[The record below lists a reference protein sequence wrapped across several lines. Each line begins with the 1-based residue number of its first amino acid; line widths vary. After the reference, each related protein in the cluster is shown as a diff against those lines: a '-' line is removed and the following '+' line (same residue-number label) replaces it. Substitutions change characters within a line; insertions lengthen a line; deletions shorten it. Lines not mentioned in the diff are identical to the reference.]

1 MDAIKTKVKE
11 YYGQV
16 LTATSDLQTTACCD
30 ASNTPDWLKQP
41 MANIHD
47 EVASKYY
54 GCGLV
59 APENLESTRILD
71 LGSGSGRDCYLL
83 AQLVGEQ
90 GFVLG
95 VDMTDEQLE
104 VANTHLEYHREK
116 FGFAQSNVEFKK
128 GYIEKLNEL
137 DLVDNSFDIIIS
149 NCVIN
154 LSSDKAAVFR
164 EAYRVLKEG
173 GEMYF
178 SDVYASKRMPQELID
193 DPVLYGECLSGAL
206 YWRDFLNL
214 ARQFGFADV
223 RLVESHPIDAQN
235 AELESKTEGID
246 FYSATYR
253 LFKIPELES
262 NCEEYGQA
270 VKYLGTVAQHE
281 RFLSLD
287 KDHKFETGRITSVC
301 GNTFLMLQKSRL
313 VSDFEFFGNFDTHY
327 GPFATCGDNSPLNV
341 SALIAAPSES
351 SCC

>member
-1 MDAIKTKVKE
+1 MDAIKTKVQE
-11 YYGQV
+11 YYGQI
-16 LTATSDLQTTACCD
+16 LTTTNDLKTTACCD
-30 ASNTPDWLKQP
+30 GTDTPDWLKQP
-41 MANIHD
+41 MANIHA

-59 APENLESTRILD
+59 APAKLKNAKILD

-95 VDMTDEQLE
+95 VDMTDEQLKI
-104 VANTHLEYHREK
+104 ANAHLEYHREK
-116 FGFAQSNVEFKK
+116 FGYIKSNVEFKK
-128 GYIEKLNEL
+128 GYIEKLDEL
-137 DLVDNSFDIIIS
+137 DLADNSFDIIIS

-164 EAYRVLKEG
+164 EAHRVLKTG

-178 SDVYASKRMPQELID
+178 SDVYANRRMPQDLID

-214 ARQFGFADV
+214 ARQFGFADP

-235 AELESKTEGID
+235 TQIEAKTEGFD

-253 LFKIPELES
+253 LFKIPELEP
-262 NCEEYGQA
+262 NCEDFGQA
-270 VKYLGTVAQHE
+270 VKYLGAVSQHE
-281 RFLSLD
+281 KSFSLD
-287 KDHKFETGRITSVC
+287 NGFKFDTGKITPVC
-301 GNTFLMLQKSRL
+301 VNTYLMLQKSRF
-313 VSDFEFFGNFDTHY
+313 VDDFKFYGSFDIHY
-327 GPFATCGDNSPLNV
+327 GRFESCGDNNPLNTKNIV
-341 SALIAAPSES
+341 ETSES
-351 SCC
+351 DCC